1 MPIEAVTRASG
12 AAPRSATLTQR
23 ASLNALQSLLD
34 YAAKLGVGLVV
45 TPLLVNGLGRSLYGV
60 WEMLARLIGYMSA
73 ADGRPTEALRLVV
86 AAQQNATDPA
96 VHRRTVGSALV
107 VWLLFCP
114 VIFAIGAVLV
124 WLAPA
129 VTKVPP
135 PLHAT
140 VRLAAVAL
148 LVSFLLGTLAAVP
161 ESVLRGMNLGYKR
174 MGLQAGLNVVGGA
187 LTAGAIYAGLGLV
200 GVAAAQAALFGLLGL
215 GFWVLVK
222 RYVPWFGVARPSRAE
237 VRALVGMSAWIAGGE
252 VIAKLALASDVLVLG
267 MVVSSAVV
275 TTYVLTGFPARIA
288 LGLYHFSATAAQPGL
303 GAVIGKQQYG
313 RAGHLRGELLVF
325 TWLFVTAA
333 GATILLWNRSFLALW
348 VGLENYAG
356 MWPNALIMLAAAQA
370 AVVRCDSYIL
380 DAMLQPRL
388 RVMVGV
394 GAAALIIAA
403 SVTLTPALG
412 IVGICLGVLAG
423 RCVQTVAYPILV
435 ERCLGH
441 RPGLP
446 LRRIVRPLVVMG
458 LMYAGAAYLGD
469 QLLVRRWLEW
479 AAGVALTLALA
490 LGVAFAA
497 GLTPEARRAVF
508 NRSRA
513 LVGGIRG

>member
-45 TPLLVNGLGRSLYGV
+45 TPLLVNGLGRSLYGI

-73 ADGRPTEALRLVV
+73 ADGRPSEALRLVV

-200 GVAAAQAALFGLLGL
+200 GVAAAQAALFGLIGL

-237 VRALVGMSAWIAGGE
+237 VRALVAMSAWIAGGE

-313 RAGHLRGELLVF
+313 RAGHLWG
-325 TWLFVTAA
+325 
-333 GATILLWNRSFLALW
+333 
-348 VGLENYAG
+348 GLENYAG
-356 MWPNALIMLAAAQA
+356 MWPNALIMLAAAQT

-403 SVTLTPALG
+403 SVILTPALG

-490 LGVAFAA
+490 LGVAA
-497 GLTPEARRAVF
+497 
-508 NRSRA
+508 
-513 LVGGIRG
+513 